1 MKTLAQL
8 CPKPTAEIHWLPE
21 HLAYCR
27 KTIPTHF
34 VQVRG
39 GPCYF
44 GWQESCYTNR
54 DLHRPVCSPRGRRP
68 IHPVDKAH
76 CFGVWE
82 NLGEHHHRFKKLSSR
97 RLRKAL
103 KRELEKE
110 VDNIQQPSD
119 ALNALVCELND
130 KQWSARSLSI
140 MYYNNLDIAFQ
151 IDRSYSIDLEGEVMR
166 IIQHPFNAVFDE
178 EHIF

>member
-1 MKTLAQL
+1 MDMKTLAQL
-8 CPKPTAEIHWLPE
+8 CPKPTAEIRWLPE
-21 HLAYCR
+21 DLAYYR
-27 KTIPTHF
+27 KVIPTHF
-34 VQVRG
+34 VQVRN

-68 IHPVDKAH
+68 IHSVEKAH

-103 KRELEKE
+103 KRELERE
-110 VDNIQQPSD
+110 ILQS
-119 ALNALVCELND
+119 
-130 KQWSARSLSI
+130 
-140 MYYNNLDIAFQ
+140 
-151 IDRSYSIDLEGEVMR
+151 SIDDEDS
-166 IIQHPFNAVFDE
+166 IQEILNFLAHF
-178 EHIF
+178 